1 MIKFNV
7 GCGKRNWPG
16 WVNVDGADLP
26 HIHDHDITLKY
37 QPNDYIDLL
46 YSSHLIAYFDRE
58 EADELLA
65 GWYKKIKPG
74 GVLRLA
80 TPNFS
85 KLMYIYN
92 SFGAY
97 SQIEGPLYGRMEM
110 NGQFIYHKTCYT
122 DGYLRELLKYV
133 GFRNVHRYDHRE
145 TEHPNTGNR
154 EDLYDDHSAA
164 YIGDI
169 LISLNM
175 QATK

>member
-26 HIHDHDITLKY
+26 HIHDHDISLKY
-37 QPNDYIDLL
+37 QPDNYIDLL

-58 EADELLA
+58 EAAELLA

-85 KLMYIYN
+85 KLMLIYT
-92 SFGAY
+92 SFGTFKEIA
-97 SQIEGPLYGRMEM
+97 GPLYGKMEM
-110 NGQFIYHKTCYT
+110 NGKFIYHKTSYT
-122 DGYLRELLKYV
+122 DADLRELLSSV
-133 GFRNVHRYDHRE
+133 GFRNVHRYDHTG
-145 TEHPNTGNR
+145 TEHPNSGNR
-154 EDLYDDHSAA
+154 DDFYDDHSAA
-164 YIGDI
+164 YINGI

>member
-16 WVNVDGADLP
+16 WVNVDGANLP
-26 HIHDHDITLKY
+26 HIHDHDITLKN

-46 YSSHLIAYFDRE
+46 YSSHLIAYFDRQ
-58 EADELLA
+58 EAAELLA

-80 TPNFS
+80 TPNFG
-85 KLMYIYN
+85 KLAAIYM
-92 SFGAY
+92 SGGAFNT
-97 SQIEGPLYGRMEM
+97 IAGPLYGRMEM
-110 NGQFIYHKTCYT
+110 NGKLIYHKTCYT
-122 DGYLRELLKYV
+122 DMSLRELLTSV
-133 GFRNVHRYDHRE
+133 GFTNVRRYDHME
-145 TEHPNTGNR
+145 TEHPNTGDR
-154 EDLYDDHSAA
+154 DDFYDDHSAA
-164 YIGDI
+164 YIDDV